1 MSTSVQPADQAPAQ
15 KKGAKKAASTIA
27 WVSSTYFAEGLPYMV
42 VMVLSG
48 IYFTDIGLKER
59 YIGYLNLLGFAW
71 NFKFVWAPFVDSVGT
86 KRRWMVIVQ
95 LLVSLMLAAIAATC
109 ATATPNADI
118 NAIAL
123 TTSLLLV
130 GLAFI
135 S

>member
-1 MSTSVQPADQAPAQ
+1 
-15 KKGAKKAASTIA
+15 A

-59 YIGYLNLLGFAW
+59 YIGYLNLLGLAW

-86 KRRWMVIVQ
+86 KRRWMIVVQ
-95 LLVSLMLAAIAATC
+95 FLVSLMLAAIATTSAMS
-109 ATATPNADI
+109 AANADI

-130 GLAFI
+130 ALAFI
-135 S
+135 AATNDIVIDGFYLEAMKDKADQAA